1 MWYLFLYL
9 KNVKIYSC
17 GVFPLVYYDLSFGGE
32 SCEIKILTRSI
43 QERYT
48 LRKVKN
54 QVFNLSIEL
63 RTKFVWSHGLL
74 GNGSLATYKL
84 VSSTAVLLWLFKFL
98 ERFWL
103 IYSRIIFD
111 VTYILHD
118 FNFSPLM
125 LNLRSLMDLHLR
137 SEKYLQALG
146 KKVLATEYLRLHQ
159 IPCWVSN
166 QVYLVWSQS

>member
-1 MWYLFLYL
+1 MIFIFVFEKCQNLFLWGL
-9 KNVKIYSC
+9 PFGLLWPEFWRWKLWDQNFVPSYS
-17 GVFPLVYYDLSFGGE
+17 E
-32 SCEIKILTRSI
+32 T
-43 QERYT
+43 YT

-54 QVFNLSIEL
+54 QVFILSIEL